1 MIPLRIARRYARA
14 LAEYTFTRR
23 EHETV
28 RDELHAL
35 AELFQETPVL
45 KDIFAHPVIPRTQK
59 ERALQTVIERTQ
71 VGRTT
76 ATFLYLLLK
85 NYRLQ
90 HLDAIA
96 RAFAE
101 EVDRRMGIVNV
112 EVRTARPLLEE
123 ERQRLQRQLEHMTGK
138 RVRMREVVE
147 ERLLGGVQAR
157 LASEIYDGSLHARLE
172 ALRRQLLL

>member
-45 KDIFAHPVIPRTQK
+45 KDIFAHPVIPRAT
-59 ERALQTVIERTQ
+59 EGARPADRDREDAG
-71 VGRTT
+71 GRTT

-123 ERQRLQRQLEHMTGK
+123 ERQRLQRRLEHMTGSACAC
-138 RVRMREVVE
+138 
-147 ERLLGGVQAR
+147 AR
-157 LASEIYDGSLHARLE
+157 S
-172 ALRRQLLL
+172 